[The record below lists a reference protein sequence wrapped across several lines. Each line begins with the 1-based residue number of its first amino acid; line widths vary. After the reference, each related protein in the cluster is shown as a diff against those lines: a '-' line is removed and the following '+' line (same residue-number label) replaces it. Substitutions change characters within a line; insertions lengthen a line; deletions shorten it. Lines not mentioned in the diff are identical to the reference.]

1 MSSNKLIGRQREIAE
16 LQRCFMSDKSEFVIV
31 YGRRRVGKTYL
42 VDQFFDYTYD
52 FTFVGGHKLTMR
64 RQLMNFAKALKK
76 YAHLPKRPKFDD
88 WFEAFDALEE
98 YLEALPEEK
107 RKVVFID
114 EMPWIDTR
122 DSEFV
127 QALEDFWNAW
137 ASRRTDILFIASG
150 SATSWMVD
158 NLVDNQGGLHDRIET
173 RLYLLPFTLH
183 DTETYLRSRH
193 FTWDRYQIVQTYM
206 TLGGIPYY
214 LSLLKASES
223 LVQNIDRLFFSPN
236 GTLRTEFE
244 ELYNALFNQ
253 ADGYI
258 HIVQA
263 LAKHRNGLTRQ
274 QIIKTVKI
282 EGGVLTKMLRNLE
295 RSNFILGY
303 QHFGHKTK
311 DVIYRL
317 VDFYTLFY
325 YHFIADDRSQDQ
337 QWWLHHFQT
346 QLVDDWQG
354 FSFEVLCLLHLPQI
368 KQALGISGMATEASA
383 WRIAEDKE
391 KKQQGAQIDLIISRA
406 DRIINL
412 CEMKFSTL
420 PYHLTSKEEAY
431 LRSRAAIFQQVTRT
445 THSLAHTYVTT
456 FGVANPES
464 HSILQSQ
471 VVMDDL
477 FFA

>member
-1 MSSNKLIGRQREIAE
+1 MIGRQREIQE
-16 LQRCFMSDKSEFVIV
+16 LQRCLGSEKSEFVIV
-31 YGRRRVGKTYL
+31 YGRRRVGKTFL
-42 VDQFFDYTYD
+42 VDQFFDYKYD

-76 YAHLPKRPKFDD
+76 HAGLSKRPKFND

-98 YLEALPEEK
+98 YLEALPAEK
-107 RKVVFID
+107 RKVIFID

-127 QALEDFWNAW
+127 QALEDFWNGW
-137 ASRRTDILFIASG
+137 ASRRQDILFIASG

-193 FTWDRYQIVQTYM
+193 FSWDRYQILQAYM
-206 TLGGIPYY
+206 TMGGIPYY
-214 LSLLKASES
+214 LSLLKPGES

-236 GTLRTEFE
+236 GTLRTKFD

-258 HIVQA
+258 NIVHA
-263 LAKHRNGLTRQ
+263 LALHRNGLTRQ
-274 QIIKTVKI
+274 QIIEAVKI

-325 YHFIADDRSQDQ
+325 YHFIEGDRSQDE
-337 QWWLHHFQT
+337 QWWLHHFQ
-346 QLVDDWQG
+346 LPVVNDWQG
-354 FSFEVLCLLHLPQI
+354 FSFELICLLHLRQI

-383 WRIAEDKE
+383 WRIAEDK
-391 KKQQGAQIDLIISRA
+391 KNKQEGAQIDLIITRA

-420 PYHLTSKEEAY
+420 PYHLTSKEETA
-431 LRSRAAIFQQVTRT
+431 LRERAAIFQKATKT

-456 FGVANPES
+456 FGVANPEA

-471 VVMDDL
+471 VQMDDL
-477 FFA
+477 FGN

>member
-1 MSSNKLIGRQREIAE
+1 MIGRQREIQE
-16 LQRCFMSDKSEFVIV
+16 LQRCLHSDKSEFVIV
-31 YGRRRVGKTYL
+31 YGRRRVGKTFL
-42 VDQFFDYTYD
+42 VDQFFDYNYD

-76 YAHLPKRPKFDD
+76 HAGLSKRPKFND

-98 YLEALPEEK
+98 YLEALPAEK
-107 RKVVFID
+107 RKVIFID

-127 QALEDFWNAW
+127 QALEDFWNGW
-137 ASRRTDILFIASG
+137 ASRRQNILFIASG

-158 NLVDNQGGLHDRIET
+158 NLVENQGGLHDRIET

-193 FTWDRYQIVQTYM
+193 FSWDRYQILQTYM

-214 LSLLKASES
+214 LSLLKPGES

-236 GTLRTEFE
+236 GTLRTEFD

-258 HIVQA
+258 NIVHA
-263 LAKHRNGLTRQ
+263 LALHRNGLTRQ
-274 QIIKTVKI
+274 QIIEAVKI

-325 YHFIADDRSQDQ
+325 YHFIEGDRSQDE
-337 QWWLHHFQT
+337 QWWLHHFQSP
-346 QLVDDWQG
+346 VVGDWQG
-354 FSFEVLCLLHLPQI
+354 FSFELLCLLHLRQI

-383 WRIAEDKE
+383 WRIADNK
-391 KKQQGAQIDLIISRA
+391 KKQQDGAQIDLIITRA

-420 PYHLTSKEEAY
+420 PYHLTSKEETA
-431 LRSRAAIFQQVTRT
+431 LRERAAIFQKATKT
-445 THSLAHTYVTT
+445 TYSLAHTYVTT
-456 FGVANPES
+456 FGVANPEA

-471 VVMDDL
+471 VQMDDL
-477 FFA
+477 FGN

>member
-1 MSSNKLIGRQREIAE
+1 MIGRQREIQE
-16 LQRCFMSDKSEFVIV
+16 LQRCLRSEKSEFVIV
-31 YGRRRVGKTYL
+31 YGRRRVGKTFL
-42 VDQFFDYTYD
+42 VDQFFDYKYD

-76 YAHLPKRPKFDD
+76 HAGLSKRPKFND

-98 YLEALPEEK
+98 YLEALPAEK
-107 RKVVFID
+107 RKVIFID

-127 QALEDFWNAW
+127 QALEDFWNGW
-137 ASRRTDILFIASG
+137 ASRRQDILFIASG

-193 FTWDRYQIVQTYM
+193 FSWDRYQILQTYM
-206 TLGGIPYY
+206 TMGGIPYY
-214 LSLLKASES
+214 LSLLKPGES

-236 GTLRTEFE
+236 GTLRTEFD

-258 HIVQA
+258 NIVHA
-263 LAKHRNGLTRQ
+263 LALHRNGLTRQ
-274 QIIKTVKI
+274 QIIEAVKI

-325 YHFIADDRSQDQ
+325 YHFIEGDRSQDE
-337 QWWLHHFQT
+337 QWWLHHFQ
-346 QLVDDWQG
+346 LPVVNDWQG
-354 FSFEVLCLLHLPQI
+354 FSFELICLLHLRQI

-383 WRIAEDKE
+383 WRIAEDK
-391 KKQQGAQIDLIISRA
+391 KNKQDGAQIDLIITRA

-412 CEMKFSTL
+412 CDMKFSTL
-420 PYHLTSKEEAY
+420 PYHLTSKEETA
-431 LRSRAAIFQQVTRT
+431 LRERAAIFQKATKT

-456 FGVANPES
+456 FGVANPEA

-471 VVMDDL
+471 VQMDDR
-477 FFA
+477 FGN